1 MIELA
6 KIVCAVYQASGSF
19 QSSFSGL
26 LEDLFD
32 LEGATLTGGAYII
45 SSSSDM
51 QHRREQTR
59 MKGIEQTE
67 MTTA

>member
-1 MIELA
+1 MKLA
-6 KIVCAVYQASGSF
+6 KMVRAVYQASSSF

-26 LEDLFD
+26 LEDLVD
-32 LEGATLTGGAYII
+32 LAGATLTGGAYYII

-59 MKGIEQTE
+59 MKGIEHTE

>member
-1 MIELA
+1 MKLA
-6 KIVCAVYQASGSF
+6 KMVRAVYQASRSF

-26 LEDLFD
+26 LEALLDLA
-32 LEGATLTGGAYII
+32 GATLAGGAYII

>member
-1 MIELA
+1 MKLA
-6 KIVCAVYQASGSF
+6 KTVCAVYQASSSF

-32 LEGATLTGGAYII
+32 FEGATLTGGAYII

-59 MKGIEQTE
+59 MKGIAQTE